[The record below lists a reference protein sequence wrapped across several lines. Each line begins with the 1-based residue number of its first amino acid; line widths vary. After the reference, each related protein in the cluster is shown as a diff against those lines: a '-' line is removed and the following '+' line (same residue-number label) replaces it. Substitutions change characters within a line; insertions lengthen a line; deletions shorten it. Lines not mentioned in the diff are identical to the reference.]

1 MNCLYSTHL
10 NDSVKGLRLG
20 VQVPRDLHL
29 YGAAAG
35 DEPRVLVDVPGDV
48 ERVLQVPLDLVE
60 DVLGGAPQEDGARLG
75 VLATLDEGEVL
86 VADLADLE
94 EAAAGAD
101 VGVGDL
107 LGAVDDGGTAGAR
120 HPQVVG
126 LSQPPASGQLSLV
139 KFGELRMIFKAGF
152 WHICPELS

>member
-29 YGAAAG
+29 YGSAAG